1 MLVAFLMG
9 FSCGLPLMLTGQVLQ
24 AWMKDAGVE
33 LTVIGLYA
41 LVGLPYTCKFLWAPV
56 FDRFIPSFLG
66 RRRGWLLSVQ
76 IAQ

>member
-41 LVGLPYTCKFLWAPV
+41 NYQ
-56 FDRFIPSFLG
+56 IG
-66 RRRGWLLSVQ
+66 RASCRERV
-76 IAQ
+76 